1 MYGCLPPVSHFE
13 HMCQFGL
20 GNGIRKQVEFK
31 ADITSPDIL
40 VSTHLVPSVIIAV
53 DFELFNEVNLA
64 FVSD

>member
-1 MYGCLPPVSHFE
+1 MCHF
-13 HMCQFGL
+13 HL

-40 VSTHLVPSVIIAV
+40 VSTHLVPSVIIAF

-64 FVSD
+64 FVSV